1 MYLYKPN
8 VSSGFRVSVVSSTT
22 IESPGW
28 GSHEGA
34 LYRSGRVMLRYWLRR
49 AVIILFQPQNNL
61 LPSVILVGLI
71 RFNRDPYNDLLQS
84 PHNWVV

>member
-1 MYLYKPN
+1 ML
-8 VSSGFRVSVVSSTT
+8 SSTT
-22 IESPGW
+22 IESPAW

-34 LYRSGRVMLRYWLRR
+34 FYRSGRVMLRYWLRR
-49 AVIILFQPQNNL
+49 AVIILLEPQNNL

-71 RFNRDPYNDLLQS
+71 RFNRDPFNDSIQS